1 MSAAVFSAMDQNND
15 GVITR
20 EEFYRMMGQ
29 GAGMQSRPNA
39 NIAMM
44 VGAGASPMPQVK
56 AAPPMQMMPQ
66 MMPQQMGGSSVVMP
80 LTAQK
85 AVPTYTAAPV
95 TYAAPC
101 AAPCAAACAAPA
113 TYMAP
118 PAFATAQTYETAYAA
133 PLVTTRSP
141 SPSPSRIRASSPS
154 KALSSR
160 AVNGNT
166 ERRVVG
172 ERHITREELMET
184 GNLVQGDPGRR
195 VTREDPF
202 LPSRGLAQMAPAS
215 GASGY
220 EQHASYMAPVTY
232 ASAMNQPLVSSAA
245 SGAVNYA
252 VSPSANCRNCGNT
265 YAADSNFCRKCGT
278 KRG

>member
-1 MSAAVFSAMDQNND
+1 GPKTSPLLIHWVDES
-15 GVITR
+15 GVSIIQDPSCCV
-20 EEFYRMMGQ
+20 GGIHQ
-29 GAGMQSRPNA
+29 AG
-39 NIAMM
+39 
-44 VGAGASPMPQVK
+44 
-56 AAPPMQMMPQ
+56 
-66 MMPQQMGGSSVVMP
+66 
-80 LTAQK
+80 
-85 AVPTYTAAPV
+85 
-95 TYAAPC
+95 
-101 AAPCAAACAAPA
+101 
-113 TYMAP
+113 
-118 PAFATAQTYETAYAA
+118 
-133 PLVTTRSP
+133 
-141 SPSPSRIRASSPS
+141 RIRASSPS
-154 KALSSR
+154 RALSSR
-160 AVNGNT
+160 AVNGNA